1 MEDGHIWTWITDLG
15 EHFELQIE
23 DNGNGGGSELSPKQ
37 FSLGLS
43 LVHELTHYQLKGTVK
58 VSNEKGLKYVIKFRK
73 KQF

>member
-37 FSLGLS
+37 FS
-43 LVHELTHYQLKGTVK
+43 
-58 VSNEKGLKYVIKFRK
+58 
-73 KQF
+73 